1 MTQITQIG
9 NQDSGGRASS
19 KLALMGYGPCLEL
32 WTKPADGLHCMRCIR
47 EVGVASGVPLSF
59 RTDENTAEGLDR
71 LVLATDR
78 PRSWHLEQALK
89 AYVTSQAWQIED
101 IRLGVAEADAGDC
114 ASDEEIEAVYASFG
128 EPLVVD
134 AS

>member
-1 MTQITQIG
+1 M
-9 NQDSGGRASS
+9 
-19 KLALMGYGPCLEL
+19 
-32 WTKPADGLHCMRCIR
+32 
-47 EVGVASGVPLSF
+47 ASGVPLSF

-101 IRLGVAEADAGDC
+101 IRCGVAEADAGDF
-114 ASDEEIEAVYASFG
+114 ASDQDIEAVFASFG
-128 EPLVVD
+128 EPLEAD